1 MTIRYLVQANIF
13 SIFTTKISGMNIKN
27 FFYQFATES
36 ACRLYFKS
44 QRESKGI
51 VCRKCG
57 GIHHYWI
64 DSLNRWQCKDCRKSI
79 SLKCGTVMENSN
91 LPYKTWLWGI
101 YFSTLTKKGFSSLE
115 MQRLLGHSRYESV
128 WLMMHKIRVMMGARD
143 EKYKLD
149 KFIEMDEGYFPAY
162 RKKENNDGLV
172 SVPAK
177 ELDRNVTAI
186 VAVSATPLSGVESKE
201 GRPNSIPHYIKINVV
216 EALAK
221 IDIEYETKK
230 MVSKNATVMTDGKT
244 AYKVL
249 ENIAKKHKSVVVK
262 DKTEVSK
269 IFPWV
274 HIAISNVKK
283 KILGLHHSVKDIYMQ
298 NYLNEF
304 CYKFN
309 RRKQG
314 KDLFHSFLN
323 IATSYPWYAPC
334 T

>member
-1 MTIRYLVQANIF
+1 MQ
-13 SIFTTKISGMNIKN
+13 
-27 FFYQFATES
+27 
-36 ACRLYFKS
+36 
-44 QRESKGI
+44 
-51 VCRKCG
+51 
-57 GIHHYWI
+57 
-64 DSLNRWQCKDCRKSI
+64 
-79 SLKCGTVMENSN
+79 NSN

-101 YFSTLTKKGFSSLE
+101 YFSTLTKKGFSALE
-115 MQRLLGHSRYESV
+115 MQRLLSHSRYESI

-162 RKKENNDGLV
+162 RKKESNDGLI
-172 SVPAK
+172 SAPAK

-186 VAVSATPLSGVESKE
+186 VAVSATPLTNTESKD

-216 EALAK
+216 ESVSK
-221 IDIEYETKK
+221 IDIANEAKQ
-230 MVSKNATVMTDGKT
+230 MVSKNAVVLTDGKT
-244 AYKVL
+244 SYRVL
-249 ENIAKKHKSVVVK
+249 DNIAKKHKAVIVK

-283 KILGLHHSVKDIYMQ
+283 KILGLHHSVKDTYMQ

-309 RRKQG
+309 RRKHG
-314 KDLFHSFLN
+314 KRLFHSFLN
-323 IATSYPWYAPC
+323 VATSFSWYAPC

>member
-1 MTIRYLVQANIF
+1 
-13 SIFTTKISGMNIKN
+13 MNIDN
-27 FFYQFATES
+27 FFSEFSTES
-36 ACRLYFKS
+36 ACRLFFKS

-51 VCRKCG
+51 VCRKCSSVD
-57 GIHHYWI
+57 HYWI
-64 DSLNRWQCKDCRKSI
+64 ESLSRWQCKGCRKSV
-79 SLKCGTVMENSN
+79 SLKCGTIMENSN

-101 YFSTLTKKGFSSLE
+101 YFSTLTKKGFSALE
-115 MQRLLGHSRYESV
+115 MQRLLGHSRYESI

-143 EKYKLD
+143 EKYKLNT
-149 KFIEMDEGYFPAY
+149 FIEMDEGYFPAY
-162 RKKENNDGLV
+162 RKKESNDGLV

-186 VAVSATPLSGVESKE
+186 VAVSTTPLSSDKSKE

-216 EALAK
+216 ESISK
-221 IDIEYETKK
+221 IDIVNEAKQ
-230 MVSKNATVMTDGKT
+230 MVSKSATVMTDGKT
-244 AYKVL
+244 SYRVL
-249 ENIAKKHKSVVVK
+249 DKIAKKHRTVIVK
-262 DKTEVSK
+262 DKKEISQ

-283 KILGLHHSVKDIYMQ
+283 KILGLHHSVKDTYMQ

-309 RRKQG
+309 RRKHG
-314 KDLFHSFLN
+314 RNLFHSFLN
-323 IATSYPWYAPC
+323 VATSFAWYAHC

>member
-1 MTIRYLVQANIF
+1 
-13 SIFTTKISGMNIKN
+13 MNIDN
-27 FFYQFATES
+27 FFSELSTES
-36 ACRLYFKS
+36 DCKLYFKS

-57 GIHHYWI
+57 STQHYWI
-64 DSLNRWQCKDCRKSI
+64 ESLSRWQCKGCRKSV
-79 SLKCGTVMENSN
+79 SLKYGTIMENSN

-101 YFSTLTKKGFSSLE
+101 YFSTLTKKGFSALE
-115 MQRLLGHSRYESV
+115 IQRLLGHSRYESI

-149 KFIEMDEGYFPAY
+149 NFIEMDEGFFPAY
-162 RKKENNDGLV
+162 RKKESNDGLI

-186 VAVSATPLSGVESKE
+186 VAVSSTPLPNAGSKD
-201 GRPNSIPHYIKINVV
+201 GHPNSIPHFIKINVV
-216 EALAK
+216 ESISK
-221 IDIEYETKK
+221 IDIAHEAKE
-230 MVSKNATVMTDGKT
+230 MVSPNAVVMTDGKT
-244 AYKVL
+244 SYRVL
-249 ENIAKKHKSVVVK
+249 DNIAKKHKAVIVK

-283 KILGLHHSVKDIYMQ
+283 KILGLHHSVKDTYMQ

-309 RRKQG
+309 RRNHG
-314 KDLFHSFLN
+314 KKLFHSFLN
-323 IATSYPWYAPC
+323 VATSFSWYAPC

>member
-1 MTIRYLVQANIF
+1 MVQANYF
-13 SIFTTKISGMNIKN
+13 SIFTTKISDMKIDN
-27 FFYQFATES
+27 FFSELATES

-57 GIHHYWI
+57 STSHYWI
-64 DSLNRWQCKDCRKSI
+64 DSLSRWQCKKCRKSVG
-79 SLKCGTVMENSN
+79 LKCGTVMENSN

-101 YFSTLTKKGFSSLE
+101 YFCTLTKKDFSALE
-115 MQRLLGHSRYESV
+115 MQRLLGHSRYESI

-149 KFIEMDEGYFPAY
+149 TFIEMDEGYFPAH
-162 RKKENNDGLV
+162 RKKESSDGVISLPV
-172 SVPAK
+172 K

-186 VAVSATPLSGVESKE
+186 VAVSTTPLPIAESKE
-201 GRPNSIPHYIKINVV
+201 GRPGSIPHYLKINVV
-216 EALAK
+216 ESISK
-221 IDIEYETKK
+221 IDIAYEAEK
-230 MVSKNATVMTDGKT
+230 MVSKSSTVLTDGKT
-244 AYKVL
+244 SYRVL
-249 ENIAKKHKSVVVK
+249 DNIAKKHKAVIVK
-262 DKTEVSK
+262 DKKEVSK

-283 KILGLHHSVKDIYMQ
+283 KILGLHHSVKDTYMQ

-309 RRKQG
+309 RRKHG
-314 KDLFHSFLN
+314 RNLFHNFLN
-323 IATSYPWYAPC
+323 VATSYAWYAPC

>member
-1 MTIRYLVQANIF
+1 MDID
-13 SIFTTKISGMNIKN
+13 N
-27 FFYQFATES
+27 FFSEFSTES
-36 ACRLYFKS
+36 ACKLYIKS

-51 VCRKCG
+51 FCKKCKSTQ
-57 GIHHYWI
+57 HYWI
-64 DSLNRWQCKDCRKSI
+64 ESLSRWQCKSCRKSL
-79 SLKCGTVMENSN
+79 SLKCGTIMENSN

-101 YFSTLTKKGFSSLE
+101 YFSTLTKKGFSALE
-115 MQRLLGHSRYESV
+115 MQRLLGHSRYESI

-149 KFIEMDEGYFPAY
+149 KFIEMDEAFFPAY
-162 RKKENNDGLV
+162 RKKDSNDGLI

-186 VAVSATPLSGVESKE
+186 VAVSSKPLPNAESKE

-216 EALAK
+216 DSISK
-221 IDIEYETKK
+221 IDIAHEAKQ
-230 MVSKNATVMTDGKT
+230 MVSADAVVMTDGKT
-244 AYKVL
+244 SYRVL
-249 ENIAKKHKSVVVK
+249 DHIAKKHKAVIVK
-262 DKTEVSK
+262 DKTEVSQ

-283 KILGLHHSVKDIYMQ
+283 KILGLHHSVKYTYMQ

-309 RRKQG
+309 RRKHG
-314 KDLFHSFLN
+314 KKLFHSLLDV
-323 IATSYPWYAPC
+323 ATSFSWYAPC

>member
-1 MTIRYLVQANIF
+1 
-13 SIFTTKISGMNIKN
+13 MNIDN
-27 FFYQFATES
+27 FFSEFSTES

-57 GIHHYWI
+57 STNHYWI
-64 DSLNRWQCKDCRKSI
+64 ENLSRWQCKGCRKSV
-79 SLKCGTVMENSN
+79 SLKYGTIMENSN

-101 YFSTLTKKGFSSLE
+101 YFSTLTKKGFSALE
-115 MQRLLGHSRYESV
+115 MQRLLGHSRYESI

-143 EKYKLD
+143 EKYELD

-162 RKKENNDGLV
+162 RKKESNDGLV

-177 ELDRNVTAI
+177 ELDRNVTTI
-186 VAVSATPLSGVESKE
+186 VAVSATPLSNAESKE

-216 EALAK
+216 ESISK
-221 IDIEYETKK
+221 IDIAYEAKQ
-230 MVSKNATVMTDGKT
+230 MVSKNAAVLTDGKT
-244 AYKVL
+244 SYRVL
-249 ENIAKKHKSVVVK
+249 DNIAKKHKAVIVK
-262 DKTEVSK
+262 DKKEVSQ

-283 KILGLHHSVKDIYMQ
+283 KILGLHHSVKDTYMQ

-309 RRKQG
+309 RRKHG
-314 KDLFHSFLN
+314 RTLFHSFLN
-323 IATSYPWYAPC
+323 VATSYSWYAQC

>member
-1 MTIRYLVQANIF
+1 
-13 SIFTTKISGMNIKN
+13 MNIDN
-27 FFYQFATES
+27 FFSDYSTES
-36 ACRLYFKS
+36 ACKLYFRT

-51 VCRKCG
+51 VCRKCSCTN
-57 GIHHYWI
+57 HYWI
-64 DSLNRWQCKDCRKSI
+64 ESLSRWQCKGCRKSV
-79 SLKCGTVMENSN
+79 SLKYGTIMENSN

-101 YFSTLTKKGFSSLE
+101 YFCTLTKKGFSALE
-115 MQRLLGHSRYESV
+115 MQRLLCQSRYESV

-162 RKKENNDGLV
+162 RKKESNDGLV

-186 VAVSATPLSGVESKE
+186 VAVSATPLSDAKSKD

-216 EALAK
+216 ESISK
-221 IDIEYETKK
+221 IDTAQEAKQMI
-230 MVSKNATVMTDGKT
+230 SNNATVITDGKT
-244 AYKVL
+244 SYRVL
-249 ENIAKKHKSVVVK
+249 DKIAKKHIAVIVK
-262 DKTEVSK
+262 NKTEVTK

-274 HIAISNVKK
+274 HIAISNVRK
-283 KILGLHHSVKDIYMQ
+283 KILGLHHSVKDTYMQ

-309 RRKQG
+309 RRNHG
-314 KDLFHSFLN
+314 KKLFHSFLN
-323 IATSYPWYAPC
+323 VATSFSWYAPC
-334 T
+334 S

>member
-1 MTIRYLVQANIF
+1 M
-13 SIFTTKISGMNIKN
+13 KIDN
-27 FFYQFATES
+27 FFTEFSTES

-44 QRESKGI
+44 VGETKGI

-57 GIHHYWI
+57 STHYYWI
-64 DSLNRWQCKDCRKSI
+64 DSLSRWQCKGCRKSVG
-79 SLKCGTVMENSN
+79 LKYGTIMENSN

-101 YFSTLTKKGFSSLE
+101 YFSTLTKKGFSALE
-115 MQRLLGHSRYESV
+115 MQRLLDHSRYESI

-149 KFIEMDEGYFPAY
+149 MFIEMDEGYFRAY
-162 RKKENNDGLV
+162 RKKESNDGLV
-172 SVPAK
+172 PVPVK

-186 VAVSATPLSGVESKE
+186 VAVSTTPLSIDQSKE
-201 GRPNSIPHYIKINVV
+201 GHPGSIPHYLKMNVV
-216 EALAK
+216 ESISK
-221 IDIEYETKK
+221 IDIEYEAKQ

-244 AYKVL
+244 SYRVL
-249 ENIAKKHKSVVVK
+249 DNIVKKHKEVIVK
-262 DKTEVSK
+262 DKREVSK

-283 KILGLHHSVKDIYMQ
+283 KILDLHHSVKDTYMQ

-309 RRKQG
+309 RRKKG
-314 KDLFHSFLN
+314 RELFHSFLN
-323 IATSYPWYAPC
+323 VAASYSWYAPC

>member
-1 MTIRYLVQANIF
+1 
-13 SIFTTKISGMNIKN
+13 
-27 FFYQFATES
+27 
-36 ACRLYFKS
+36 
-44 QRESKGI
+44 
-51 VCRKCG
+51 
-57 GIHHYWI
+57 
-64 DSLNRWQCKDCRKSI
+64 
-79 SLKCGTVMENSN
+79 MENSN

-101 YFSTLTKKGFSSLE
+101 YFCTLTKKGFSALE
-115 MQRLLGHSRYESV
+115 MQRLLGHSRYESI

-143 EKYKLD
+143 EKYRLD
-149 KFIEMDEGYFPAY
+149 TFIEMDEGYFPAQ
-162 RKKENNDGLV
+162 RKKESNDGLV
-172 SVPAK
+172 PAPVK

-186 VAVSATPLSGVESKE
+186 VAVSTTPLSVAESKE
-201 GRPNSIPHYIKINVV
+201 RRPKSIPHYIKINIV
-216 EALAK
+216 ESISK
-221 IDIEYETKK
+221 IDIAYEAEK

-244 AYKVL
+244 AYRVL
-249 ENIAKKHKSVVVK
+249 DNIAKKHKAVIVK

-274 HIAISNVKK
+274 HIAISNMKK

-314 KDLFHSFLN
+314 KGLFPDFLKV
-323 IATSYPWYAPC
+323 ATSYAWYEPC